1 MAKILFITPMWHE
14 KATPTDPKVCNFFV
28 DEWVKQGHEV
38 IVAHYRSQFPK
49 LYLMMGRMLPA
60 LRKKI
65 CGDNSAMSLDTK
77 ETHYD
82 HNGAKVLSIPILKY
96 VPHGSFRKATLDN
109 HAQCLQKELERIGF
123 EPDAIIGHFCNP
135 TVEIIERIRG
145 KFNHAKTAVVF
156 HDSAETIQRILGAD
170 AERRLNQIDV
180 LGYRSL
186 SIQRSIEGAYRL
198 SNHRFI
204 CYSGIASSFL
214 ERECPIRKWD
224 DGLVR
229 NFLFVGRMVFYK
241 HPQAVAKA
249 LYEVYPQKD
258 FFLRY
263 IGQEDTAT
271 KSTSDYVLNNQL
283 GDAVSLLGKI
293 EREKIINWYD
303 KSDCFV
309 MISDHEVFGL
319 VYLEAMS
326 RGCITIAGNNGGME
340 GIIKSGENGFLCTP
354 GNAEELASIIKM
366 INKMSAAEKE
376 RISAN
381 AKQTAREF
389 SDWNAAEIYLKN
401 ILK

>member
-14 KATPTDPKVCNFFV
+14 KATPSDPKVCNFFV

-38 IVAHYRSQFPK
+38 VVAHYRSQFPK
-49 LYLMMGRMLPA
+49 LYLMLGRMLPT

-77 ETHYD
+77 DIRYEY
-82 HNGAKVLSIPILKY
+82 NGAKVLSIPILKY
-96 VPHGSFRKATLDN
+96 IPHGTFQKATLDK
-109 HAQCLQKELERIGF
+109 HARRLQRELEGIGF
-123 EPDAIIGHFCNP
+123 NPDTIIGHFCNP
-135 TVEIIERIRG
+135 TVEIIERIRTAY
-145 KFNHAKTAVVF
+145 KNAKTAVIF
-156 HDSAETIQRILGAD
+156 HDSADTVKRILGDD
-170 AERRLNQIDV
+170 AENRLNQIDV

-198 SNHRFI
+198 SNRRFI
-204 CYSGIASSFL
+204 CYSGITSSFL
-214 ERECPIRKWD
+214 DREGPPRKWD
-224 DGLVR
+224 DGLIR

-241 HPQAVAKA
+241 HPQAIAEA
-249 LYEVYPQKD
+249 LYDVYPQKN
-258 FFLRY
+258 FSLRY
-263 IGQEDTAT
+263 IGKEDTAT
-271 KSTSDYVLNNQL
+271 QSTSDYVLNNHLDDSVSFL
-283 GDAVSLLGKI
+283 GQI

-309 MISDHEVFGL
+309 MISNHEVFGL

-381 AKQTAREF
+381 AKQTAKEF